1 MPAFEYQALNSK
13 GQKKQ
18 GIIEGDTAKR
28 ARQQLRDQGLAPIK
42 VEPIHE
48 NGNSKTKRKSTRHGK
63 ANTKDLALITRQL
76 AALSRSG
83 LPLEESLRIV
93 SAQTEKKRIQKIIL
107 SLRSSVLEGQSLSQ
121 ACSQYPNAF
130 PPLYRATLEAG
141 ESSGKLD
148 AILERLADHLEN
160 REQIMQKVQLAMI
173 YPILLTT
180 ISVLVVIGLLT
191 FVIPEIVGVFENL
204 GQKLPALTQG
214 LITLSEILK
223 QYGIYILLGVSLILV
238 IIKLLLRIDNIRFNF
253 HKFILKTPI
262 FGRFARGS
270 NTASFTRTLAIL
282 TGSGVELLEALRIA
296 SQVIPNMAIKAA
308 VKDAAINVREGGS
321 LSQSL
326 ARSKLFPPITV
337 HLIASG
343 ESSGQLAEML
353 ESAASN
359 QERDVQS
366 YTEMAVGIFEP
377 VLILVMGGVV
387 LTIVLAILMPIFDM
401 NQLIR

>member
-28 ARQQLRDQGLAPIK
+28 ARQLLREQGLAPVSIN
-42 VEPIHE
+42 PIQE
-48 NGNSKTKRKSTRHGK
+48 SSKSKKSSTNHGK
-63 ANTKDLALITRQL
+63 ANTKDLSLFTRQL
-76 AALSRSG
+76 AALSKSG
-83 LPLEESLRIV
+83 LPLEESLRVV
-93 SAQTEKKRIQKIIL
+93 SNQTEKKRIKKILIGV
-107 SLRSSVLEGQSLSQ
+107 RSSVLEGQSLSQ

-130 PPLYRATLEAG
+130 PPLYRATIEAG

-160 REQIMQKVQLAMI
+160 REQIMQKLQLAMI

-180 ISVLVVIGLLT
+180 ISILVVLGLLT
-191 FVIPEIVGVFENL
+191 YVIPEIVGVFDNL

-223 QYGIYILLGVSLILV
+223 QYGIYILSGIILLIV
-238 IIKLLLRIDNIRFNF
+238 IFRLLLRIEEFRFSF
-253 HKFILKTPI
+253 HKFILKIPLI
-262 FGRFARGS
+262 GKFARGT

-282 TGSGVELLEALRIA
+282 CSSGVELLEALRI
-296 SQVIPNMAIKAA
+296 SGQVIPNMAIRTA
-308 VKDAAINVREGGS
+308 VNDAAISVREGGG

-326 ARSKLFPPITV
+326 AKSKLFPPITL

-343 ESSGQLAEML
+343 ESSGQLSDML
-353 ESAASN
+353 ESAATN

-366 YTEMAVGIFEP
+366 FIEMAVGIFEP
-377 VLILVMGGVV
+377 VMILLMGGVV

-401 NQLIR
+401 NQLIK

>member
-1 MPAFEYQALNSK
+1 MPAFEYQALNPK
-13 GQKKQ
+13 GKKEQ
-18 GIIEGDTAKR
+18 GIIEGDTAKK

-42 VEPIHE
+42 IASIHE
-48 NGNSKTKRKSTRHGK
+48 DSKNRKKVTYHSK
-63 ANTKDLALITRQL
+63 ASTKDLALITRQL

-83 LPLEESLRIV
+83 LPLDESLRVV

-107 SLRSSVLEGQSLSQ
+107 GLRGSVLEGQSLSQ
-121 ACSQYPNAF
+121 ACNQYPNAF

-160 REQIMQKVQLAMI
+160 REQILQKLKLAMI

-180 ISVLVVIGLLT
+180 ISILVVLGLLAY
-191 FVIPEIVGVFENL
+191 VIPEIVGVFDNM

-214 LITLSEILK
+214 LITLSDFLK
-223 QYGIYILLGVSLILV
+223 QYGVYILLGILLFSV
-238 IIKLLLRIDNIRFNF
+238 IFKLLLRVENIRFKF
-253 HKFILKTPI
+253 HKLILISPLIGK
-262 FGRFARGS
+262 FARSS

-296 SQVIPNMAIKAA
+296 GLVIPNMAIKSA

-326 ARSKLFPPITV
+326 TKSNIFPPISL
-337 HLIASG
+337 HLISSG
-343 ESSGQLAEML
+343 ESSGQLPEML
-353 ESAASN
+353 ENAASN
-359 QERDVQS
+359 QEREVQ
-366 YTEMAVGIFEP
+366 TFIEMAVGIFEP